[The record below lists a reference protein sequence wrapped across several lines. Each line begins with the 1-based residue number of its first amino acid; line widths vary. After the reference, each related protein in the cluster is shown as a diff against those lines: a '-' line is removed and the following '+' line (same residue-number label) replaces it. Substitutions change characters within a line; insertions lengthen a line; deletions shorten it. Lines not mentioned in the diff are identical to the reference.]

1 MAKVRQITVHLPE
14 DIKPIYA
21 NMVRIAHTPAEF
33 VLDFSAILPGNP
45 KPEVL
50 TRVVMSAMGLKLL
63 HRALGENIARYESNF
78 GEIKLPVSHSLADD
92 LFHNTASPE
101 DHEK

>member
-1 MAKVRQITVHLPE
+1 MANVRQITVHLPE

-33 VLDFSAILPGNP
+33 VLDFSAILPGNL

-50 TRVVMSAMGLKLL
+50 ARVVMSAMGLKLL
-63 HRALGENIARYESNF
+63 HRALGENIARYESSF
-78 GEIKLPVSHSLADD
+78 GEIQLPASHTLADD
-92 LFHNTASPE
+92 LFHNTANPQDPE
-101 DHEK
+101 E

>member
-33 VLDFSAILPGNP
+33 VLDFSAILPGNL

-50 TRVVMSAMGLKLL
+50 ARVVMSAMGLKLL
-63 HRALGENIARYESNF
+63 HRALGENIARYESSF
-78 GEIKLPVSHSLADD
+78 GEIQLPASHTLADD
-92 LFHNTASPE
+92 LFHNTESPQDPE
-101 DHEK
+101 E